1 MEIFL
6 TITSIINIV
15 CAVIPTKNEGCEII
29 ISAIDTTFIYKVIRG
44 LYG

>member
-6 TITSIINIV
+6 TITYIINIIY
-15 CAVIPTKNEGCEII
+15 AVIPTKNEGYEIL
-29 ISAIDTTFIYKVIRG
+29 ISAIDTTFIYKIIRG

>member
-1 MEIFL
+1 MEMFL
-6 TITSIINIV
+6 TITYIINIIY
-15 CAVIPTKNEGCEII
+15 AVIPTKNEGYELL

>member
-6 TITSIINIV
+6 TIIFIINIAY
-15 CAVIPTKNEGCEII
+15 AVIPIKNESCEIL